1 MQDVYLVCGVSG
13 SGKSWVA
20 RQLAD
25 KFYYIPHDRCWTHP
39 KAKPAEGLDPKW
51 GPPGCKST
59 HFETLRDAARSA
71 ERAVLSEVPFAERKL
86 REDLEA
92 LKINVIPVFV
102 IEDPAVIAKRY
113 RQREG
118 KDLAKPA
125 LSRAISIIDRAREW
139 RAFHGTSDEV
149 LKYLQDLKFSDRMTP
164 SEWRAFNRPK

>member
-1 MQDVYLVCGVSG
+1 MQDVYLIVGVSG

-25 KFYYIPHDRCWTHP
+25 KFNYVPHDRCWTHP
-39 KAKPAEGLDPKW
+39 HAKPAEGLDPKW

-59 HFETLRDAARSA
+59 HFESLLAAAKESA
-71 ERAVLSEVPFAERKL
+71 LPVLSEVPFAERKL
-86 REDLEA
+86 REDLE
-92 LKINVIPVFV
+92 KEHVHVVPVFV
-102 IEDPAVIAKRY
+102 IEPPEVIAKRY

-125 LSRAISIIDRAREW
+125 LSRAISIVDRAKEW
-139 RAFHGTSDEV
+139 NSFFGTSDEV
-149 LKYLQDLKFSDRMTP
+149 LKHLKELKFSDRMSH